1 MNKQSEPPFFSGGFF
16 VFIIYFQIFIKMV
29 FTNAGEL
36 DILTS
41 VSKIMQRR
49 SNTMMMKKWVNKS
62 QLNTLCLFDLSGAK
76 QAHA

>member
-1 MNKQSEPPFFSGGFF
+1 M
-16 VFIIYFQIFIKMV
+16 FIIYFQIFIKMV
-29 FTNAGEL
+29 FTKEREL

-49 SNTMMMKKWVNKS
+49 SSTMMMKKCINKS
-62 QLNTLCLFDLSGAK
+62 QLNTLCLFGLSGAK

>member
-1 MNKQSEPPFFSGGFF
+1 MNKQANLPSSGGFF
-16 VFIIYFQIFIKMV
+16 VFIIYFRIFIKIV
-29 FTNAGEL
+29 FTKESEL

-49 SNTMMMKKWVNKS
+49 SNTMMMKEWINKL
-62 QLNTLCLFDLSGAK
+62 QLNTIYLFDLSGAK